1 MINRTDYNTILNEYF
16 DIEHTETRKVML
28 AIDENDQNAILNSL
42 TSKLYDSIVNKVD
55 DIDYGTIP
63 ETKGDITKLE
73 NYDKLVECINVME
86 GLLKEFRQDAKPI
99 HDIKAALKNIE
110 TRKDLFERGFKLN
123 IELPMVL
130 YSTISLS
137 IVSSV
142 SFLISSCVEFIKSPA
157 EDEFKLMIDK
167 VALVKSKQ
175 NLLFTNLDKFNKAC
189 DKGQVD
195 DTLEFVMK
203 NATKNLTGIE
213 TGMVVGG
220 IALVGLLLNIIP
232 ILREL
237 IFFFYYSRT
246 RMSDYFE
253 IQADLLQVNAYN
265 IQNNQSINKKERE
278 AIAKKQLKIV
288 DMYRKLSNR
297 LAIEVKSTEVKA
309 DKAMSEDKKQY
320 KTSDL
325 TDSVP
330 DSASSVLF

>member
-1 MINRTDYNTILNEYF
+1 MINRNDYNTILNEYF
-16 DIEHTETRKVML
+16 DIEHNETRKIML
-28 AIDENDQNAILNSL
+28 AIDENDQNSVLNAL

-55 DIDYGTIP
+55 DIDFGSIP

-86 GLLKEFRQDAKPI
+86 GLLKEFKQDAKPI
-99 HDIKAALKNIE
+99 HDIKSALKNIE

-130 YSTISLS
+130 YSTITLS
-137 IVSSV
+137 IVSSI

-157 EDEFKLMIDK
+157 EEDFKVTIDK
-167 VALVKSKQ
+167 ISLVKSKQ

-189 DKGQVD
+189 DKGQID
-195 DTLEFVMK
+195 NALDYVMK
-203 NATKNLTGIE
+203 NATKNLTGME
-213 TGMVVGG
+213 TGVVVGS

-288 DMYRKLSNR
+288 EMFRKLSNR
-297 LAIEVKSTEVKA
+297 LAIEVKTTEVKA
-309 DKAMSEDKKQY
+309 EKAISNEKKQY
-320 KTSDL
+320 KTSDIV
-325 TDSVP
+325 DSVP
-330 DSASSVLF
+330 DSASSILF

>member
-1 MINRTDYNTILNEYF
+1 MINRNDYNTILNEYF
-16 DIEHTETRKVML
+16 DIEHHETRKIML
-28 AIDENDQNAILNSL
+28 AIDENDQNNVLNAL
-42 TSKLYDSIVNKVD
+42 TSKLYDSIINKVD
-55 DIDYGTIP
+55 DIDYGSIP

-86 GLLKEFRQDAKPI
+86 GLLREFKQDAQPI
-99 HDIKAALKNIE
+99 NDIKSALKNIQD
-110 TRKDLFERGFKLN
+110 RKDLFERGFKLN

-130 YSTISLS
+130 YSTITLS
-137 IVSSV
+137 IVSSI

-157 EDEFKLMIDK
+157 EEDFKIMIDK
-167 VALVKSKQ
+167 VALVKSKN
-175 NLLFTNLDKFNKAC
+175 NLLFTNLNKFNKAC

-195 DTLEFVMK
+195 DTLEYVMK
-203 NATKNLTGIE
+203 NATRNLTGIE
-213 TGMVVGG
+213 TSMVVGG

-288 DMYRKLSNR
+288 EMFRKLSNR
-297 LAIEVKSTEVKA
+297 LAIEVKTTEVKA
-309 DKAMSEDKKQY
+309 EKAISTEKKQY
-320 KTSDL
+320 KTSDVV
-325 TDSVP
+325 DSVP